1 MNVGIDPMTMEMFG
15 DGDENDDDLEAE
27 LAALRGGQPQQK
39 QRRPKRSQFDTKA
52 IVLWRFFFVMH
63 HGSMG
68 NYFTQ
73 ILILTFYSVLMPYA
87 VFQILWIYPQLMRWQ
102 PSV

>member
-39 QRRPKRSQFDTKA
+39 QRKPKRS
-52 IVLWRFFFVMH
+52 
-63 HGSMG
+63 
-68 NYFTQ
+68 
-73 ILILTFYSVLMPYA
+73 
-87 VFQILWIYPQLMRWQ
+87 
-102 PSV
+102 